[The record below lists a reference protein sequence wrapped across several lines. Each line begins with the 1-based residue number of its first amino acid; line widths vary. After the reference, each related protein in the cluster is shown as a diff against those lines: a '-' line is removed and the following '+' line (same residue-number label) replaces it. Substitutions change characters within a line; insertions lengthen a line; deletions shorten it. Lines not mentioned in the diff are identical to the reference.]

1 MLGSLINLIIYISL
15 GSYLI
20 QVMGAVGISLTD
32 SIAFTIQPIFLILVM
47 NRQIKSAISTGWV
60 PLKGMLAGVA
70 AAAVML
76 GFPPIIAQ
84 VHPLPVLVA
93 GMINVMLGLLISIPF
108 IWKEARLLIR
118 L

>member
-1 MLGSLINLIIYISL
+1 
-15 GSYLI
+15 
-20 QVMGAVGISLTD
+20 
-32 SIAFTIQPIFLILVM
+32 
-47 NRQIKSAISTGWV
+47 
-60 PLKGMLAGVA
+60 
-70 AAAVML
+70 L